1 MSQVYIPA
9 ELRRRVTEEGRSR
22 CGYCLTSQAIVA
34 VPMHIEHIV
43 PLAVGG
49 QTVPE
54 NLWLACPLCNGYKGV
69 QTHAVDPE
77 TSERVPLFHP
87 RAQRWDEHFAWSED
101 GTEIIGQT
109 SVGRATVQALRLNNA
124 YSVPSRR
131 VWVAAGWH
139 PPDPAGE
146 IKRLQQ

>member
-9 ELRRRVTEEGRSR
+9 ELRRRVTEEGRAR
-22 CGYCLTSQAIVA
+22 CGYCLAAQTIVA

-43 PLAVGG
+43 PLAAGG

-54 NLWLACPLCNGYKGV
+54 NLWLACPLCNGYKGA
-69 QTHAVDPE
+69 QTQAVDPE
-77 TSERVPLFHP
+77 TGERVPLFHP
-87 RAQRWDEHFAWSED
+87 RTQRWDEHFAWSED
-101 GTEIIGQT
+101 GTEIIGRT
-109 SVGRATVQALRLNNA
+109 TVGRATVKALRLNNE

-139 PPDPAGE
+139 PPTD
-146 IKRLQQ
+146 

>member
-9 ELRRRVTEEGRSR
+9 ELRRRVTEEGRAR
-22 CGYCLTSQAIVA
+22 CGYCLTSQAVVA
-34 VPMHIEHIV
+34 VPMHIEHII
-43 PLAVGG
+43 PLAAAG

-77 TSERVPLFHP
+77 TGERVPLFNP
-87 RAQRWDEHFAWSED
+87 RTQQWNEHFTWSED
-101 GTEIIGQT
+101 GTEILGQT
-109 SVGRATVQALRLNNA
+109 SIGRATVKALRMNNE

-139 PPDPAGE
+139 PPTD
-146 IKRLQQ
+146 

>member
-22 CGYCLTSQAIVA
+22 CGYCLTSQTIVA

-43 PLAVGG
+43 PLAAGG
-49 QTVPE
+49 QTVPD
-54 NLWLACPLCNGYKGV
+54 NLWLACPLCNGYKGA
-69 QTHAVDPE
+69 QTQAVDPE
-77 TSERVPLFHP
+77 TGERVPLFHP
-87 RAQRWDEHFAWSED
+87 RTQRWDEHFAWSED
-101 GTEIIGQT
+101 GTEIIGRT
-109 SVGRATVQALRLNNA
+109 TVGRATVKALRLNNE

-139 PPDPAGE
+139 PPTE
-146 IKRLQQ
+146 

>member
-22 CGYCLTSQAIVA
+22 CGYCLTSQTIVA

-43 PLAVGG
+43 PLAAGG

-54 NLWLACPLCNGYKGV
+54 NLWLACPLCNRYKGV

-77 TSERVPLFHP
+77 TGERVPLFHP
-87 RAQRWDEHFAWSED
+87 RAQRGKSILCGARMEQRSSGKRPW
-101 GTEIIGQT
+101 G
-109 SVGRATVQALRLNNA
+109 GR
-124 YSVPSRR
+124 PCRR
-131 VWVAAGWH
+131 YV
-139 PPDPAGE
+139 
-146 IKRLQQ
+146 

>member
-1 MSQVYIPA
+1 MSQVYISA

-77 TSERVPLFHP
+77 TGERVPLFHP

-139 PPDPAGE
+139 PPDPTGE
-146 IKRLQQ
+146 IARLQH